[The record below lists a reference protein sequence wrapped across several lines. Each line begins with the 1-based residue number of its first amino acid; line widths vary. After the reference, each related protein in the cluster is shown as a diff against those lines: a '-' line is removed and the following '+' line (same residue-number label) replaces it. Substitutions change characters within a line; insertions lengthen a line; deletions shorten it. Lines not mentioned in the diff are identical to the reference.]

1 MLITLMHSLSVDV
14 QLVHRKEETK
24 DRSIEE
30 SLGDLAHIQYLV
42 ILLED
47 LADGN
52 SIHVD
57 IANKFVTLVDHHHH
71 VWWMAMVWEHMT
83 MTVTVMVRVRVR
95 VRMEAVEEQVQVH
108 EVLVQAPPP
117 SP

>member
-1 MLITLMHSLSVDV
+1 MGDV
-14 QLVHRKEETK
+14 
-24 DRSIEE
+24 RSFEHCNNIGAAN
-30 SLGDLAHIQYLV
+30 SGLYTYLD
-42 ILLED
+42 ILLE
-47 LADGN
+47 DGN